1 MATEISE
8 DTMIKIRPRTAYGV
22 ALALLSLGGIYF
34 MLKDGLSQTQRN
46 TEKIEAIPKMLEEI
60 KFNDEKRAD
69 KLEKELRTFFQ
80 AEIDGLRSDWERR
93 YRDNLNR
100 RLEYLE
106 KK

>member
-22 ALALLSLGGIYF
+22 ALGLLSLGGIYF

-46 TEKIEAIPKMLEEI
+46 TEKIELI
-60 KFNDEKRAD
+60 KENDEKRAD
-69 KLEKELRTFFQ
+69 KLEKELRTYFQ

-93 YRDNLNR
+93 YRDNVNK